1 VEHLKG
7 WTRSDHYQEA
17 VRLHEE
23 ANHVG
28 HEDEQRGL
36 GILVS
41 SLFHAT
47 LAGNPDLLRLQERTN
62 HLT

>member
-1 VEHLKG
+1 MDHLKG
-7 WTRSDHYQEA
+7 WTRSDHYKEA

-28 HEDEQRGL
+28 HHDEQRGL

-41 SLFHAT
+41 ALFHAT
-47 LAGNPDLLRLQERTN
+47 LASNHDLVMLQAESN
-62 HLT
+62 KG